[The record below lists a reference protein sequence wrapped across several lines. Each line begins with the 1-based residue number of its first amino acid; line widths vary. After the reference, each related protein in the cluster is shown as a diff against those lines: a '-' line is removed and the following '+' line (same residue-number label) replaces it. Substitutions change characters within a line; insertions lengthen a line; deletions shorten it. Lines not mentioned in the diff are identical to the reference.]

1 MKKSTEPQKSAV
13 VTLRANGC
21 TLTCAAT
28 RRPDGT
34 VRTTVT
40 TRDAA
45 KKVDRGMTAQH
56 ADMDAARKHIAGLVT
71 AAERLGWARS
81 HGARAAA
88 PDAFTKLPA
97 PPKAA

>member
-21 TLTCAAT
+21 TLTFAAT
-28 RRPDGT
+28 RRPDST
-34 VRTTVT
+34 VRTSVT

-45 KKVDRGMTAQH
+45 KKIERGMSAQH
-56 ADMDAARKHIAGLVT
+56 ADMDAAKKHIAGLVT
-71 AAERLGWARS
+71 AAEKLGWARS
-81 HGARAAA
+81 HGTRPTQ

>member
-1 MKKSTEPQKSAV
+1 MKKSTEPQKSAI

-21 TLTCAAT
+21 TLTFTAT
-28 RRPDGT
+28 RRQDGA

-45 KKVDRGMTAQH
+45 KKIECGMSAQH
-56 ADMDAARKHIAGLVT
+56 ADMDAAKKHIAGLVSG
-71 AAERLGWARS
+71 AEKLGWQRS
-81 HGARAAA
+81 QRAHATK
-88 PDAFTKLPA
+88 PDAFSKLPA

>member
-1 MKKSTEPQKSAV
+1 MKKPDPKSAV

-21 TLTCAAT
+21 TLTFSAT

-34 VRTTVT
+34 VRAVVT

-45 KKVDRGMTAQH
+45 KKNERGMSTQH
-56 ADMDAARKHIAGLVT
+56 ADMETAKKHIAGLVT
-71 AAERLGWARS
+71 AAEKLGWTHPR
-81 HGARAAA
+81 GTRPTQ